1 MIYMK
6 LKIVTVIVFFIIL
19 CNTVW
24 SQNTTSSNIA
34 DSLRKDGKLKEAIEE
49 FRKGFDSNSSDKRYV
64 FDYACALAQDRQ
76 MDSTFKY
83 IYIAIS
89 LDTAVYTLVDP
100 DFLTIREDKRWND
113 FEETLISMLKI
124 KFKNSYKDTELAKQ
138 LWKMKAIDQAYYED
152 IMLAQKKIGMFSTVE
167 LALWEFKKS
176 LNETNLKNLE
186 DIIETKGWPKIS
198 DVGENAAGGAFL
210 IIQHSN
216 YEKQKKYLPTI
227 KSLCEEKEASWES
240 YALMYDRIQINENK
254 PQRYGSQLNFNNETK
269 KFELYPLEDESKVD
283 EWRKEMGLIPLSEY
297 VAFWGLKFVPKK

>member
-1 MIYMK
+1 MK
-6 LKIVTVIVFFIIL
+6 TKVFALTVLFIVLI
-19 CNTVW
+19 NTVY
-24 SQNTTSSNIA
+24 SQNTTSSSIA
-34 DSLRKDGKLKEAIEE
+34 DSLRKEGNLKGAIEE

-76 MDSTFKY
+76 TDSAFKY
-83 IYIAIS
+83 IYKAIA
-89 LDTAVYTLVDP
+89 LDTAVYTLTDP
-100 DFLTIREDKRWND
+100 DFLTIRDDKRWND

-124 KFKNSYKDTELAKQ
+124 KYKNYYKDIELAKQ
-138 LWKMKAIDQAYYED
+138 LWKMKAVDQAYYEE
-152 IMLAQKKIGMFSTVE
+152 IMLAQKKIGMYSTVE
-167 LALWEFKKS
+167 FALWEFKKS

-227 KSLCEEKEASWES
+227 KALCEIKEANWES
-240 YALMYDRIQINENK
+240 YALMYDRIQMNENK
-254 PQRYGSQLNFNNETK
+254 PQRYGSQVTFNNTTK
-269 KFELYPLEDESKVD
+269 SFELYQLEDESKVD

-297 VAFWGLKFVPKK
+297 VAIWGLKFVPKK

>member
-1 MIYMK
+1 MK
-6 LKIVTVIVFFIIL
+6 TKVFALTVLFIVLI
-19 CNTVW
+19 NTVY
-24 SQNTTSSNIA
+24 SQNITSSSLA
-34 DSLRKDGKLKEAIEE
+34 DSLQKEGNLKGAIEE
-49 FRKGFDSNSSDKRYV
+49 FRRGFYSNSSDKRFV

-76 MDSTFKY
+76 KDSAFKY

-89 LDTAVYTLVDP
+89 LDTAVYTLTDP
-100 DFLTIREDKRWND
+100 DFLTIREDKRWID

-124 KFKNSYKDTELAKQ
+124 KYKNYYNDIELAKQ
-138 LWKMKAIDQAYYED
+138 LWKMRAVDQAYYEE

-167 LALWEFKKS
+167 FALWEFKKS

-227 KSLCEEKEASWES
+227 KALCEIKEANWES
-240 YALMYDRIQINENK
+240 YALMYDRIQMNENK
-254 PQRYGSQLNFNNETK
+254 PQRYGSQVTFNNSTK
-269 KFELYPLEDESKVD
+269 SFELYQLEDESKVD

-297 VAFWGLKFVPKK
+297 VAIWGLKFIPKK

>member
-1 MIYMK
+1 MK
-6 LKIVTVIVFFIIL
+6 TKVFALTVLFIVLI
-19 CNTVW
+19 NTVY
-24 SQNTTSSNIA
+24 SQNTTSSSIA
-34 DSLRKDGKLKEAIEE
+34 DSLRKEGNLKGAIEE
-49 FRKGFDSNSSDKRYV
+49 FRKGFDSNSSDKRFV

-76 MDSTFKY
+76 TDSAFKY
-83 IYIAIS
+83 IYKAIA
-89 LDTAVYTLVDP
+89 LDTAVYTLTDP
-100 DFLTIREDKRWND
+100 DFLTIRDDKRWND

-124 KFKNSYKDTELAKQ
+124 KYKNYYKDIELAKQ
-138 LWKMKAIDQAYYED
+138 LWKMKAVDQAYYEE

-167 LALWEFKKS
+167 LALWEFKKN

-227 KSLCEEKEASWES
+227 KALCEIKEANWES
-240 YALMYDRIQINENK
+240 YALMYDRIQMNENK
-254 PQRYGSQLNFNNETK
+254 PQRYGSQVTFNNTTK
-269 KFELYPLEDESKVD
+269 SFELYQLEDESKVD

-297 VAFWGLKFVPKK
+297 VAIWGLKFVPKK